1 MAVSRP
7 TILLTAW
14 AVPSPLDRSIVPVT
28 VLTKTQS
35 TSHAKL
41 PTNNTLIIFLACLTH
56 LWSPSL
62 VTSDSSSLYSEV
74 VAMTAPATNAAGAPR
89 LQVQSKAPVATS
101 KTSDAEA
108 YTGAV
113 RGRRVRGAR
122 AGRGAVKAWVAA
134 AKAAMRGS
142 MLLKA
147 GFFAGWLLSYN

>member
-7 TILLTAW
+7 LKLLTAW
-14 AVPSPLDRSIVPVT
+14 AVPSPEERSIVPVT

-41 PTNNTLIIFLACLTH
+41 PTSSTLIIFLACLTH

-142 MLLKA
+142 MA
-147 GFFAGWLLSYN
+147 AQGRFFCRMAAQL